1 MINKRH
7 SNENAGGSTRITI
20 DGNVTIG
27 DVNGQFAIGE
37 NITQTQSISVTDL
50 NDLRTGL
57 LDFQN
62 GLAKLD
68 FSAKNKD
75 IVKGDMSS
83 AIKEAKKSKPVL
95 SKIKD
100 RFENII
106 NTINETGT
114 AIKGISEL
122 YEPAKKIAKLVGI
135 SVSFLV

>member
-7 SNENAGGSTRITI
+7 SNENAGGSTRITV

-75 IVKGDMSS
+75 IVKGD
-83 AIKEAKKSKPVL
+83 ILLV
-95 SKIKD
+95 
-100 RFENII
+100 RFH
-106 NTINETGT
+106 
-114 AIKGISEL
+114 
-122 YEPAKKIAKLVGI
+122 LVQGF
-135 SVSFLV
+135 VG

>member
-1 MINKRH
+1 MINERH
-7 SNENAGGSTRITI
+7 SNENAGGSARITV

-68 FSAKNKD
+68 FSAEDKD
-75 IVKGDMSS
+75 IVKGDISS
-83 AIKEAKKSKPVL
+83 AIKEAKKNKPIL
-95 SKIKD
+95 SKIRG

-106 NTINETGT
+106 NTINETGNT
-114 AIKGISEL
+114 IKDISDL

-135 SVSFLV
+135 STSFLV

>member
-7 SNENAGGSTRITI
+7 NAGGSTRITV

-27 DVNGQFAIGE
+27 DVNGQFAIGG

-62 GLAKLD
+62 GFAKLD
-68 FSAKNKD
+68 LSAEDKD
-75 IVKGDMSS
+75 IVKGDISS

-95 SKIKD
+95 SKIKG

-106 NTINETGT
+106 NTINETGNT
-114 AIKGISEL
+114 IKDISEL

-135 SVSFLV
+135 STSFLV